1 LIYLKGTIERG
12 AILPPALRWRSWQ
25 NSGPR
30 GVVEEPFLPQ
40 RLIGMTFMSVA
51 PWIKSYPR
59 GVCWDAELT
68 TMPLQEILERSA
80 AKWPDNPA
88 LDFMNKKISYR
99 DLSDLSDRA
108 AKGFQKLGVRPGIH
122 VGLYLPNTP
131 HYVIAFFGAM
141 KAGGTV
147 VNYSPLDAEAVLEHK
162 VDDSETDI
170 LVTLDLKAL
179 YPQMGR
185 LLETTRLKTLVV
197 GNLAEMTPAPE
208 AVRAHM
214 SKNGEIALVP
224 KDSKHVTFEELLNND
239 GKYVEHP
246 ITDLR
251 ESVAVLQYTGG
262 TTGLPKGAMLT
273 HANLSS
279 ATEQYVETTHT
290 QPQLLD
296 EGRERILAVLP
307 PFHIYALTV
316 NMLLGIRIGAE
327 MILHTRF
334 DAAAVVKDICEKKV
348 TVFPGV
354 PTMYVAII
362 NHPGVENL
370 DLSSIKW
377 CASGGAPLPLEVQ
390 KRFQDISGCRLAEG
404 WGMTETSPTGT
415 FTPVEGAVKPG
426 SCGIPIPGITIKFAD
441 VDDPSRYVDLG
452 EKGEICIGGPNIMK
466 GYWKRADAT
475 KETMTK
481 DGFLRTGDVGYMDED
496 GYIFIVDRTKDM
508 LLCGGFNVYPR
519 IIEEAIYQHPSIEE
533 VIVIG
538 IHDDYRGQSPK
549 AFVKLKTNSGTITL
563 EQMKDFLKDKLG
575 KHEMISG
582 LEIREALP
590 RTAVGKLSKKEL
602 YDEEARKRAAQ

>member
-1 LIYLKGTIERG
+1 M
-12 AILPPALRWRSWQ
+12 ALHQS
-25 NSGPR
+25 
-30 GVVEEPFLPQ
+30 PQ

-59 GVCWDAELT
+59 GVRWDAELT
-68 TMPLQEILERSA
+68 TMPLHQILERSA
-80 AKWPDNPA
+80 AKWPDNPV

-99 DLSDLSDRA
+99 DLSHLTDQA
-108 AKGFQKLGVRPGIH
+108 ANGFQKLGVRPGIH

-131 HYVIAFFGAM
+131 HYVIAFFGVM

-147 VNYSPLDAEAVLEHK
+147 VNYSPLDAEKVLEHK

-185 LLETTRLKTLVV
+185 LLGTTRLKTLVV
-197 GNLAEMTPAPE
+197 GNVAEMTTAPE
-208 AVRAHM
+208 AVCAQM
-214 SKNGEIALVP
+214 SHNGETVTVP
-224 KDSKHVTFEELLNND
+224 KDTKHVTFDELLNNS
-239 GKYVEHP
+239 GEYVAFA
-246 ITDLR
+246 IADLR

-279 ATEQYVETTHT
+279 ATAQYVETTHT

-316 NMLLGIRIGAE
+316 NMLMGMHIGAE
-327 MILHTRF
+327 LILHTRF
-334 DAAAVVKDICEKKV
+334 DAAAVVRDICEKKV
-348 TVFPGV
+348 TIFPGV

-362 NHPGVENL
+362 NYPGVENL

-415 FTPVEGAVKPG
+415 FTPLEGAVKPG

-441 VDDPSRYVDLG
+441 VDDPSRYVALG
-452 EKGEICIGGPNIMK
+452 EKGEICIGGPNVMK

-475 KETMTK
+475 METMTK
-481 DGFLRTGDVGYMDED
+481 DGFLRTGDDGYMDED
-496 GYIFIVDRTKDM
+496 GYMFIVDRTKDM

-519 IIEEAIYQHPSIEE
+519 VIEEAIFKHPAVEE
-533 VIVIG
+533 VCVIG
-538 IHDDYRGQSPK
+538 VKDAYRGQSPK
-549 AFVKLKTNSGTITL
+549 AFVKLKGNASSLTL
-563 EQMKDFLKDKLG
+563 DELKLFLKDKLG
-575 KHEMISG
+575 KHEM
-582 LEIREALP
+582 LQAMEIRSDLP
-590 RTAVGKLSKKEL
+590 KTPVGKFDKKKR
-602 YDEEARKRAAQ
+602 YEEEDKRAA

>member
-1 LIYLKGTIERG
+1 
-12 AILPPALRWRSWQ
+12 
-25 NSGPR
+25 
-30 GVVEEPFLPQ
+30 
-40 RLIGMTFMSVA
+40 
-51 PWIKSYPR
+51 
-59 GVCWDAELT
+59 
-68 TMPLQEILERSA
+68 MPVQQILERSA
-80 AKWPDNPA
+80 AKWQDNPA
-88 LDFMNKKISYR
+88 LNFMNKKILYR
-99 DLSDLSDRA
+99 ELNDLANRA
-108 AKGFQKLGVRPGIH
+108 AKGFQKLGVRPGVH

-131 HYVIAFFGAM
+131 HYVIAFFGVM

-147 VNYSPLDAEAVLEHK
+147 VNYSPLDAEKVLEHK
-162 VDDSETDI
+162 VEDSETDI

-185 LLETTRLKTLVV
+185 LLGRTRLKTLVV

-208 AVRAHM
+208 AVRAQM
-214 SKNGEIALVP
+214 SHNGETVTVP
-224 KDSKHVTFEELLNND
+224 KDSKHVTFDELVNND
-239 GKYVEHP
+239 GEYVAFP
-246 ITDLR
+246 ISDLR

-279 ATEQYVETTHT
+279 ATAQYVETTHT
-290 QPQLLD
+290 EPQLLD

-316 NMLLGIRIGAE
+316 NMLMGMRIGAE
-327 MILHTRF
+327 LILHTRF
-334 DAAAVVKDICEKKV
+334 DAAAVVKDISEKKV

-362 NHPGVENL
+362 NYPGVEDL
-370 DLSSIKW
+370 DLTSIKW
-377 CASGGAPLPLEVQ
+377 CASGGAPLPQEVQ

-415 FTPVEGAVKPG
+415 FTPLEGAVKPG

-441 VDDPSRYVDLG
+441 VDDPSRYVGPG
-452 EKGEICIGGPNIMK
+452 EKGEICIGGPNVMR

-475 KETMTK
+475 KETMTE

-496 GYIFIVDRTKDM
+496 GYVFIVDRTKDM

-519 IIEEAIYQHPSIEE
+519 IIEEAIHQHPSIEE

-549 AFVKLKTNSGTITL
+549 AFVKLKTNSSAVTL

-575 KHEMISG
+575 KHEMISA
-582 LEIREALP
+582 LELRDALP

-602 YDEEARKRAAQ
+602 YDEEDRKRVAQK

>member
-1 LIYLKGTIERG
+1 
-12 AILPPALRWRSWQ
+12 
-25 NSGPR
+25 
-30 GVVEEPFLPQ
+30 
-40 RLIGMTFMSVA
+40 MTAA
-51 PWIKSYPR
+51 PWIKSYPL
-59 GVCWDAELT
+59 GVRWDAELA
-68 TMPLQEILERSA
+68 TMPLQQILERSA
-80 AKWPDNPA
+80 ARWPDNPA
-88 LDFMNKKISYR
+88 LDFMSKRISYR
-99 DLSDLSDRA
+99 DLSNLSDRA
-108 AKGFQKLGVRPGIH
+108 AEGFQKLGVRPGIH

-147 VNYSPLDAEAVLEHK
+147 VNYSPLDAEKVLEHK

-185 LLETTRLKTLVV
+185 LLGTTRLKTLVV
-197 GNLAEMTPAPE
+197 GNLAEMTPAPA
-208 AVRAHM
+208 AVRDHM
-214 SKNGEIALVP
+214 LKNGEIATVP
-224 KDSKHVTFEELLNND
+224 DDNKHVTFEELLEND

-246 ITDLR
+246 IADLR

-279 ATEQYVETTHT
+279 ATAQYVETTHT
-290 QPQLLD
+290 EPQLLD
-296 EGRERILAVLP
+296 EGRERVLAVLP

-327 MILHTRF
+327 LILHTRF

-415 FTPVEGAVKPG
+415 FTPLEGAVKPG

-441 VDDPSRYVDLG
+441 VDDPSRYVALG

-466 GYWKRADAT
+466 GYWKRPDAT
-475 KETMTK
+475 KEMMTQ

-496 GYIFIVDRTKDM
+496 GYVFIVDRTKDM

-549 AFVKLKTNSGTITL
+549 AFVKLKAHSSAITL
-563 EQMKDFLKDKLG
+563 DQMKDFLKDKLG

-590 RTAVGKLSKKEL
+590 RTPVGKFSKKEL
-602 YDEEARKRAAQ
+602 YDEEEKKRAAR

>member
-1 LIYLKGTIERG
+1 M
-12 AILPPALRWRSWQ
+12 P
-25 NSGPR
+25 
-30 GVVEEPFLPQ
+30 
-40 RLIGMTFMSVA
+40 VA

-59 GVCWDAELT
+59 GVRWDAELT
-68 TMPLQEILERSA
+68 TMPVQQILERSA

-88 LDFMNKKISYR
+88 LDFMNKKILYR
-99 DLSDLSDRA
+99 ELNELANRA
-108 AKGFQKLGVRPGIH
+108 AKGFQKLGVRAGVH

-131 HYVIAFFGAM
+131 HYIIAFFGVM

-147 VNYSPLDAEAVLEHK
+147 VNYSPLDAEKVLEHK

-185 LLETTRLKTLVV
+185 LLGTTRLKTLVV

-208 AVRAHM
+208 AVRAQM
-214 SKNGEIALVP
+214 SHHGETVTVP
-224 KDSKHVTFEELLNND
+224 KDSKHVTFDELVNNN
-239 GKYVEHP
+239 GEYAAFP
-246 ITDLR
+246 IADLR

-279 ATEQYVETTHT
+279 ATAQYVETTHT
-290 QPQLLD
+290 EPQLLD

-316 NMLLGIRIGAE
+316 NMLMGMRIGAE
-327 MILHTRF
+327 LILHTRF
-334 DAAAVVKDICEKKV
+334 DAAAVVKDISEKKV

-362 NHPGVENL
+362 NYPGVENL

-390 KRFQDISGCRLAEG
+390 QRFQDISGCRLAEG

-415 FTPVEGAVKPG
+415 FTPLEGAVKPG

-441 VDDPSRYVDLG
+441 VDDPSRYVGPG
-452 EKGEICIGGPNIMK
+452 EKGEICIGGPNVMR

-475 KETMTK
+475 KETMTE

-496 GYIFIVDRTKDM
+496 GYVFIVDRTKDM

-549 AFVKLKTNSGTITL
+549 AFVRLKTNSSAVTF

-575 KHEMISG
+575 KHEMISA
-582 LEIREALP
+582 LEIRDTLP

-602 YDEEARKRAAQ
+602 YEEEARKRVAQK

>member
-1 LIYLKGTIERG
+1 M
-12 AILPPALRWRSWQ
+12 AVHQS
-25 NSGPR
+25 
-30 GVVEEPFLPQ
+30 PQ

-59 GVCWDAELT
+59 GVRWDAELT
-68 TMPLQEILERSA
+68 AVPLHQILERSA

-99 DLSDLSDRA
+99 DLSHLTDQA
-108 AKGFQKLGVRPGIH
+108 AKGFQRLGVRPGIH

-131 HYVIAFFGAM
+131 HYVIAFFGVM

-147 VNYSPLDAEAVLEHK
+147 VNYSPLDAEKVLEHK
-162 VDDSETDI
+162 VDDSETDM
-170 LVTLDLKAL
+170 LVTMDLKAL

-185 LLETTRLKTLVV
+185 LLETTRLKTLIV
-197 GNLAEMTPAPE
+197 GNVAEMTTAPE

-214 SKNGEIALVP
+214 SNNGEI
-224 KDSKHVTFEELLNND
+224 VTIPNE
-239 GKYVEHP
+239 YVEHP
-246 ITDLR
+246 IADLR

-279 ATEQYVETTHT
+279 ATAQYVETTHT
-290 QPQLLD
+290 QPQLLE

-316 NMLLGIRIGAE
+316 NMLLGIRIGAAI
-327 MILHTRF
+327 ILHTRF
-334 DAAAVVKDICEKKV
+334 DAAPVVKDICEKKV

-390 KRFQDISGCRLAEG
+390 KRFQEISGCRLAEG

-415 FTPVEGAVKPG
+415 FTPLKGPVKPG

-441 VDDPSRYVDLG
+441 VDNPSRYVSLG

-475 KETMTK
+475 KETMTA

-519 IIEEAIYQHPSIEE
+519 LIEEAIYQHPSVEE

-549 AFVKLKTNSGTITL
+549 AFVKLKTNSSTVTL

-602 YDEEARKRAAQ
+602 YDEETKRRAAQ